1 MQDTPRRRLYLST
14 AVDSESNFLDRCG
27 RRRWRNK
34 ERRHERRGNKR
45 KRKGMP
51 SHRKSLARRPK
62 RITEFVFS
70 WTITNVVP
78 SSPFLVSSVAFCLS
92 LFRFSSSCPPFSPGR
107 LSLLFQF
114 LSPERNA
121 MATLRGTKFR
131 RKFLR
136 KSHCHLSRSLIRRT
150 YRSSREVSPPAL
162 YGALSFARDTA
173 SVFIAAVVLNADQ
186 YHPANLIYLKHSQSD
201 HRELLVELI
210 DGGLIKRARKG
221 KSE

>member
-14 AVDSESNFLDRCG
+14 AVDSESNFLDRRG
-27 RRRWRNK
+27 RRRWWDK
-34 ERRHERRGNKR
+34 EGRHGGGEEIRERGKVCRHTEG
-45 KRKGMP
+45 
-51 SHRKSLARRPK
+51 LARRPK

-70 WTITNVVP
+70 WTITGVVP
-78 SSPFLVSSVAFCLS
+78 SSPSSSHPPALCLP
-92 LFRFSSSCPPFSPGR
+92 LFRSPASRPPLRPVSR
-107 LSLLFQF
+107 LFQF

-150 YRSSREVSPPAL
+150 YRSSGEVSPPARDD
-162 YGALSFARDTA
+162 ALLLARETHRA
-173 SVFIAAVVLNADQ
+173 SVFITAIVFNAGQ
-186 YHPANLIYLKHSQSD
+186 YYPANLIYLKHSQSD